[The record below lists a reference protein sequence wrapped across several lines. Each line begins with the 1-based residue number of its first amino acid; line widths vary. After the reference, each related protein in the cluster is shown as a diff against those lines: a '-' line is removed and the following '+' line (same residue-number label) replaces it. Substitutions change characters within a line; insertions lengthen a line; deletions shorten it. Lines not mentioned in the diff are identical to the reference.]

1 MKKLIS
7 IIQKESLHIIRDW
20 RTLMILILMPI
31 ALVVI
36 FGFAISNEIRN
47 IKTVVIDPSGDVH
60 SLELIR
66 RMEASNYF
74 KIIAY
79 EDHKEALERLFRRGK
94 AHVAVV
100 FPVNFGNDFE
110 KNKSNSIQVI
120 ADASEPN
127 NASIISSYIEGIV
140 QTYQMELAGGRITG
154 MSIIPELRML
164 YNPGLKS
171 VYLFVPGIITI
182 ILMLICALMTSLA
195 LTREKEFGNM
205 ELLLASPLHP
215 ALVILGK
222 VIPYVALSFIDL
234 LLILVLGDLVF
245 DVPVRGSLVLLLME
259 SLLYISTSL
268 SLGIFIS
275 TVTSTQQAAMIF
287 SMIALFLPTVLL
299 SGFIFPIESM
309 PEILQWISHIIP
321 AKWFIIIIKGVMLQG
336 STLDIIWKETL
347 ILSLMTLVFITASIQ
362 KFKIRLE

>member
-7 IIQKESLHIIRDW
+7 IIKKESLHIIRDW
-20 RTLMILILMPI
+20 RTLMILILMPV

-47 IKTVVIDPSGDVH
+47 IKTLIIDPSKDTH
-60 SLELIR
+60 SLEIVR
-66 RMEASNYF
+66 RLEASKYF
-74 KIIAY
+74 RIVAY
-79 EDHKEALERLFRRGK
+79 EEDPGAMERMFRRGQ
-94 AHVAVV
+94 AHVAIV
-100 FPVNFGNDFE
+100 FPVMFSDELE
-110 KNKSNSIQVI
+110 KNKLQSVQVI

-140 QTYQMELAGGRITG
+140 QSYQQEISGNNVQLMRIV
-154 MSIIPELRML
+154 PEMRML

-215 ALVILGK
+215 AIVILGK
-222 VIPYVALSFIDL
+222 VIPYVVLSFIDL
-234 LLILVLGDLVF
+234 LIILLLGDIVF
-245 DVPVRGSLVLLLME
+245 DVPVRGSMVFLLAA
-259 SLLYISTSL
+259 SLLYISTAL

-275 TVTSTQQAAMIF
+275 TVTVTQQAAMIF
-287 SMIALFLPTVLL
+287 SMIGLFLPTVLL

-309 PEILQWISHIIP
+309 PLILQWLSHIIP
-321 AKWFIIIIKGVMLQG
+321 AKWFIIIIKSIMLQG
-336 STLDIIWKETL
+336 SSIDILWKETAVL
-347 ILSLMTLVFITASIQ
+347 LAMTIVFIMASIK

>member
-1 MKKLIS
+1 VKKLIS

-20 RTLMILILMPI
+20 RTLMILVMMPI

-47 IKTVVIDPSGDVH
+47 IKTIVIDPSRDVH
-60 SLELIR
+60 SQELIR
-66 RMEASNYF
+66 KMEASNYF
-74 KIIAY
+74 KIVAY
-79 EDHKEALERLFRRGK
+79 EDHIEAVEGMFKRGK
-94 AHVAVV
+94 AHVAIV
-100 FPVNFGNDFE
+100 FPLNFGQDLI
-110 KNKSNSIQVI
+110 KNNGQSIQVI

-140 QTYQMELAGGRITG
+140 QTYQADVLGKNPSL
-154 MSIIPELRML
+154 MSIIPEMRML

-205 ELLLASPLHP
+205 ELLLASPLNP
-215 ALVILGK
+215 AFVILGK

-234 LLILVLGDLVF
+234 LLILVLGDIVF
-245 DVPVRGSLVLLLME
+245 DVPVRGSLALLLGE

-309 PEILQWISHIIP
+309 PVILQWVSHIIP
-321 AKWFIIIIKGVMLQG
+321 AKWFIIIIKSVMLQG
-336 STLDIIWKETL
+336 SSLDILWKETL
-347 ILSLMTLVFITASIQ
+347 IMGAMTVIFIMASIK

>member
-1 MKKLIS
+1 
-7 IIQKESLHIIRDW
+7 
-20 RTLMILILMPI
+20 MPV

-47 IKTVVIDPSGDVH
+47 IKTIIIDPSKDTH
-60 SLELIR
+60 SLEIVR
-66 RMEASNYF
+66 RLEASKYF
-74 KIIAY
+74 RIVAY
-79 EDHKEALERLFRRGK
+79 EEDPGAMERMFRRGQ
-94 AHVAVV
+94 AHVAIV
-100 FPVNFGNDFE
+100 FPVRFSDELE
-110 KNKSNSIQVI
+110 KNKLQSVQVI

-140 QTYQMELAGGRITG
+140 QSYQQEISGNNVQLMRIV
-154 MSIIPELRML
+154 PEMRML

-215 ALVILGK
+215 AIVILGK
-222 VIPYVALSFIDL
+222 VIPYVVLSFLDL
-234 LLILVLGDLVF
+234 LIILLLGDIVF
-245 DVPVRGSLVLLLME
+245 DVPVRGSMVFLLAA
-259 SLLYISTSL
+259 SLLYISTAL

-275 TVTSTQQAAMIF
+275 TVTVTQQAAMIF
-287 SMIALFLPTVLL
+287 SMIGLFLPTVLL

-309 PEILQWISHIIP
+309 PLILQWLSHIIP
-321 AKWFIIIIKGVMLQG
+321 AKWFIIIIKSIMLQG
-336 STLDIIWKETL
+336 SSIDILWKETA
-347 ILSLMTLVFITASIQ
+347 ILLAMTIIFIMASIK